1 MAQKNENNSDTQ
13 QEQKSS
19 SNADV
24 NRVGS
29 GSFDTSAVQ
38 SAKPP
43 ITIDQPLD
51 SSKTNTEQKTKSSKK
66 NTSANTRT
74 STNSKNN
81 SQNST
86 SNANQSSSAKID
98 SKSSKSQRKSWFPR
112 FIRYLIVVLIGVI
125 LVLGAGV
132 ALLNYSER
140 FSLSG
145 FIDQTIENNDAVQRF
160 TSRISELE
168 LRQNQL
174 ELEVSELSENFSI
187 ESLDSVMHLIE
198 EIFTAIEIINRT
210 ISLID
215 TPPINEFSKD
225 ELPIYTS
232 RPDLEYRISEL
243 EKLVDAN
250 NESRKSLESL
260 VLAQSNALESI
271 QTQVS
276 SATSQNVSMQTLLTN
291 ITLQIEFIDQ
301 QVLNFETKINDLA
314 VKLEN
319 NEIAIEENKT
329 NEQVANL
336 IAASALKDAV
346 LAGQPFE
353 SELVLVSNLTSN
365 ETEILLLSKYA
376 RSGLPT
382 NTQLVQ
388 QFPPIAQAMN
398 SASVL
403 ADSSDGVIG
412 KVVASVKSRVV
423 IRRSDDE
430 GIADSSSQIGKMAE
444 LVSAERFGDALAIYD
459 TLPESVQEPAGEW
472 VNLVSA
478 KIAANNLVNQIF
490 QDVDEA
496 LEASKN

>member
-1 MAQKNENNSDTQ
+1 MASKKEHSSDSQ
-13 QEQKSS
+13 QEQDSS
-19 SNADV
+19 SNADE
-24 NRVGS
+24 NRVGADS
-29 GSFDTSAVQ
+29 FGSSTVQ

-51 SSKTNTEQKTKSSKK
+51 SSKTNSDQKTKSGKN
-66 NTSANTRT
+66 NTSPNAKT
-74 STNSKNN
+74 SAHSKNN

-86 SNANQSSSAKID
+86 SSDTKSDSAKIEN
-98 SKSSKSQRKSWFPR
+98 KSTKPQKKSWFSR
-112 FIRYLIVVLIGVI
+112 FIRYLIVVFIGVI

-132 ALLNYSER
+132 ALLYYSEG
-140 FSLSG
+140 FSISG
-145 FIDQTIENNDAVQRF
+145 YMGQAIEDNEAVQEF
-160 TSRISELE
+160 AGRISELQQ
-168 LRQNQL
+168 RQNQL
-174 ELEVSELSENFSI
+174 ELEVSELSENFSLDTLDFVM
-187 ESLDSVMHLIE
+187 ESIKSITE
-198 EIFTAIEIINRT
+198 TIEIINKT
-210 ISLID
+210 IQNFSLPNNDLTSDDIP
-215 TPPINEFSKD
+215 TAV
-225 ELPIYTS
+225 S

-276 SATSQNVSMQTLLTN
+276 SATSQNVSMQTLLAN
-291 ITLQIEFIDQ
+291 ITEQIEFIDQ
-301 QVLNFETKINDLA
+301 QVLNFETKISDLA

-444 LVSAERFGDALAIYD
+444 LVSVERFSDALAIYD

-478 KIAANNLVNQIF
+478 KIAVNNLVNQIF

>member
-198 EIFTAIEIINRT
+198 EIVTAIEIINRT
-210 ISLID
+210 INFD

-232 RPDLEYRISEL
+232 QPELEYRISEL

-250 NESRKSLESL
+250 IESRKSLESL

-276 SATSQNVSMQTLLTN
+276 SATSQNVSMQTLLAN
-291 ITLQIEFIDQ
+291 ITEQIEFIDQ
-301 QVLNFETKINDLA
+301 QILNFEAKINDLA

-319 NEIAIEENKT
+319 NEIAIEKNKT

-365 ETEILLLSKYA
+365 ETAILLLSKYA

-398 SASVL
+398 SASIL

-444 LVSAERFGDALAIYD
+444 LVSAERFSDALAIYD
-459 TLPESVQEPAGEW
+459 TLPETVQEPAGEW

-478 KIAANNLVNQIF
+478 KIVANNLVNQIF
-490 QDVDEA
+490 QDVE
-496 LEASKN
+496 